1 MATQDLAVLATY
13 KEQPLTKVGNLPQL
27 PSIKLLLYA
36 LSLDQH
42 EQTKLIADVSTIT
55 TVFFK
60 AHKKKKKNKFE
71 KVIQVIAHGQGHAHQ
86 LKSIY
91 SMLTQCGGCGLFNV
105 LTNEVQHLG
114 SSSPTSLLK
123 SLLDICI

>member
-1 MATQDLAVLATY
+1 MS
-13 KEQPLTKVGNLPQL
+13 K
-27 PSIKLLLYA
+27 
-36 LSLDQH
+36 
-42 EQTKLIADVSTIT
+42 TKLIADVSTIT

-60 AHKKKKKNKFE
+60 ALE
-71 KVIQVIAHGQGHAHQ
+71 KVIQVIAHVQGHAHQ

-123 SLLDICI
+123 SLLDICIWNASFNLSSSSLLAWSMIFVPSHVIG